1 MGGIQISD
9 ADTKSGLRF
18 DTTITTG
25 DGGST
30 QRDGHVPGTV
40 PTACNGACTEG
51 TGNCVGSCAL
61 KYKAYLVYQKD
72 KTNGGNASGPAGQTY
87 TAGDENT
94 SNTDCQIVGAVL
106 NVGNNGVGLASTDTV
121 AASDSVTTGHT
132 ATNNQEI
139 QCRNQVDST
148 NWTADPP
155 CPFDDG
161 GVDGDDN
168 FGLTIRITTS
178 HWCPAVIAD
187 NQVVGRMDT
196 THESYF
202 DGNQLTMTVR
212 VQSTASAATATTA
225 AQTNLNIDKVAWHS
239 LKGSCA
245 SSTGDDCNV
254 GGDGSGSAASTNSV
268 WIISPSGG
276 PAISVLGQTSDTE
289 TCNKD
294 NVSSTVMGT
303 NADNSLPWQCM
314 ISATV
319 YLCQYAPRNA
329 ANTPACPEHA
339 AGTTT
344 SAFEIDSSATSTKII
359 MTGVLKVG
367 YPSVPISR
375 KNVKTVELRAGVQK
389 MYALLHHE
397 SGQADAEVEAFI
409 QRAPVDQVENVDQV
423 GTETQNGAI
432 EEQVAVEEES
442 NPMLI
447 YIIVGVFLFISVFV
461 GALVMY
467 LRRSKAEKKAADP
480 VPITVEVNK
489 NSASTV

>member
-94 SNTDCQIVGAVL
+94 SNTDCQIVGAIL

-139 QCRNQVDST
+139 QCRNQVDPS

-212 VQSTASAATATTA
+212 VQSTASAPVTASGGAVVTA
-225 AQTNLNIDKVAWHS
+225 
-239 LKGSCA
+239 
-245 SSTGDDCNV
+245 
-254 GGDGSGSAASTNSV
+254 AASTASV

-294 NVSSTVMGT
+294 SVSASVMGT

-319 YLCQYAPRNA
+319 YLCQHAPRNA
-329 ANTPACPEHA
+329 ANTPACPEYA

-375 KNVKTVELRAGVQK
+375 KNVKKVELRAGVQK
-389 MYALLHHE
+389 MDALLQHS

-461 GALVMY
+461 GALMMY
-467 LRRSKAEKKAADP
+467 LRRSKAEKKAEHP

-489 NSASTV
+489 NTAAMA